1 MTPEPVRVLSLGVG
15 VQSSTLYLMAVH
27 GEFGHRRPVAAI
39 FADTQWEPAGVYN
52 WLRELERIGGRE
64 VPIRQVT
71 AGNIRAALLEANRTY
86 RRVSAPFYVKAA
98 VGREGVLYRQCTK
111 HFKLEPIRRATRE
124 LLGIAKGARVP
135 KETAVE
141 CWIGISV
148 DEAVRMK
155 EARESWITHRWPL
168 IERGMTRRDCVKW
181 LAQHGYPE
189 PPKSAC
195 IACPY
200 TNDARWHEMKSDRP
214 EEFADAVAFDEQIRR
229 GLPAVT
235 GEVFVH
241 RSCLPL
247 AEVDFSTD
255 EERGQINLFE
265 SECEGL
271 CGV

>member
-1 MTPEPVRVLSLGVG
+1 MTVRVLSLGAG
-15 VQSSTLYLMAVH
+15 VQSSTLYLMAAH
-27 GEFGHRRPVAAI
+27 GEFGEERPVAAI
-39 FADTQWEPAGVYN
+39 FADTQWEPAGVYA
-52 WLRELERIGGRE
+52 WLDELERIGGSRI
-64 VPIRQVT
+64 PIRRTT
-71 AGNIRAALLEANRTY
+71 AGNIRSALLEANRTY

-98 VGREGVLYRQCTK
+98 IGREGVLYRQCTK

-124 LLGIAKGARVP
+124 LLGISKGERVP
-135 KETAVE
+135 KGTEVE
-141 CWIGISV
+141 RWIGISA

-168 IERGMTRRDCVKW
+168 IERGMTRQDCVKW
-181 LAQHGYPE
+181 LADHGYSE

-200 TNDARWHEMKSDRP
+200 TNDARWREMKRERP
-214 EEFADAVAFDEQIRR
+214 VEFADAVAFDEQIRH
-229 GLPAVT
+229 GLPAVK
-235 GEVFVH
+235 GDVFVH

-255 EERGQINLFE
+255 EELGQINLFE